1 MKRQLVPKLWLNPNR
16 RVEMKDQGVSP
27 LSTIEL
33 KQVKYMRP
41 ISTLETNEQ
50 DKDVVYKPLKIIP

>member
-1 MKRQLVPKLWLNPNR
+1 
-16 RVEMKDQGVSP
+16 MKDQGVSP

-41 ISTLETNEQ
+41 ISTLETNE
-50 DKDVVYKPLKIIP
+50 